1 MENKK
6 SYYAVIPANVRHDD
20 RLAFGARLLYSEIA
34 ALCNE
39 RGYCWASNKY
49 FADLYKVTDR
59 TIRSWISSLVTNGY
73 IVLEL
78 IYRENSKEVEARYL
92 KINNR
97 STVDSASSTE
107 KNISAP
113 TEACFLDKYTGSR
126 FPNLAEADF
135 RKVGIKTPNPTEACF
150 LENNKFNNKKN
161 IINNNSII
169 TNRNNTGES
178 PLELDSNFINNS
190 NSINT
195 NKNNLTWTKNK
206 QLEKNENNS
215 NNDNNENYE
224 DEPRKT
230 KNCTLIAS
238 KIGEN
243 NKLSGADPA
252 EAHKN
257 RTKLQEARVQ
267 KSVSQEVYKY
277 KRRKKQLQKVTESF
291 LEKHSMES
299 DRLVSLLDD
308 YVDMFFE
315 SFFNISN
322 QTWRMKLDKLF
333 SISSDVGVLE
343 TCVSKAIENGWKNF
357 FESKEDWSTSQGKT
371 LDKRHASSLYEDKNA
386 YVDLDH
392 SLARNADGS
401 LMMF

>member
-6 SYYAVIPANVRHDD
+6 SYYAIIPANVRYDK
-20 RLAFGARLLYSEIA
+20 RLKLLSRMLYGEIT

-39 RGYCWASNKY
+39 RGYCWANNRY
-49 FADLYKVTDR
+49 FADLYEVSIT
-59 TIRSWISSLVTNGY
+59 TISTSISQLKEFGY
-73 IVLEL
+73 IDVEL
-78 IYRENSKEVEARYL
+78 IYKEGTKEILNRYIKIVKDPIQEILNTSLNFFKDPLKENL
-92 KINNR
+92 KDNN
-97 STVDSASSTE
+97 T
-107 KNISAP
+107 
-113 TEACFLDKYTGSR
+113 
-126 FPNLAEADF
+126 
-135 RKVGIKTPNPTEACF
+135 
-150 LENNKFNNKKN
+150 FNNTKN
-161 IINNNSII
+161 TTYNNSII

-206 QLEKNENNS
+206 NNS

-224 DEPRKT
+224 DEPRKI

-333 SISSDVGVLE
+333 SISSDVSVLE